1 MTSYSVEITSPDQNI
16 VLTACL
22 IPNDV
27 MFVLDSSGS
36 VQARNFNFVKAW
48 LTTLVEEFD
57 VDEDV
62 VDIGLITF
70 ANEAR

>member
-1 MTSYSVEITSPDQNI
+1 
-16 VLTACL
+16 
-22 IPNDV
+22 

-70 ANEAR
+70 ANDAT